1 MTPERLTTAQVLLLV
16 AYAAAMSAGQLL
28 FKAAAQQLGAAEPS
42 LLTRL
47 IALGT
52 NSYFL
57 GALLLYM
64 SLTVLW
70 VWILTF
76 TPLSYA
82 YPFAALAF
90 AITPLLAAGL
100 FGDPI
105 PLRLMLGCVLIVCG
119 IIIIAS

>member
-1 MTPERLTTAQVLLLV
+1 MNPQRLTAAQILLLLS
-16 AYAAAMSAGQLL
+16 YAAAMSAGQLL

-42 LLTRL
+42 LPARL

-52 NSYFL
+52 SGYFL
-57 GALLLYM
+57 GALLLYIG
-64 SLTVLW
+64 LTVLW

-90 AITPLLAAGL
+90 AITPLLAAGV

-105 PLRLMLGCVLIVCG
+105 SPRLMLGCLLIVCG
-119 IIIIAS
+119 IVVIAS